1 VQGQRG
7 ENGIMGHLQELDQ
20 DQMGF
25 SQDDGGKKAK
35 RRGDKKEQTKKEQ
48 QGRESEA
55 RLRHQI
61 SKIAVL

>member
-1 VQGQRG
+1 
-7 ENGIMGHLQELDQ
+7 MGHLQELDQ